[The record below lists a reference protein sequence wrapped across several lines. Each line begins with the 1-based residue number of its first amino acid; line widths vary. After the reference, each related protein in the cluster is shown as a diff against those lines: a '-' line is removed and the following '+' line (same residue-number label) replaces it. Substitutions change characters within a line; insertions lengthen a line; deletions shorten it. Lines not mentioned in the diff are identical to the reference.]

1 MKSGATT
8 QPKKGQQQSVAS
20 QKEELIN
27 SILILQTN
35 ILRFQ
40 NELETEKKVRL
51 DLFKEFEEATGK
63 RFVKNERRYNKL
75 PEELK
80 QEVKPDPGDLHASLR
95 EAYAQDSKILMEKTI
110 LKVEESKNAA
120 KLEKHLQ
127 ICR

>member
-40 NELETEKKVRL
+40 NEVETEKKVRI
-51 DLFKEFEEATGK
+51 DLFKEFEEATG
-63 RFVKNERRYNKL
+63 
-75 PEELK
+75 
-80 QEVKPDPGDLHASLR
+80 
-95 EAYAQDSKILMEKTI
+95 
-110 LKVEESKNAA
+110 
-120 KLEKHLQ
+120 
-127 ICR
+127 

>member
-1 MKSGATT
+1 MKSGATS

-27 SILILQTN
+27 NILTLQKN

-40 NELETEKKVRL
+40 GEVESDKKVRIE
-51 DLFKEFEEATGK
+51 LFKEYEEATGQ

-75 PEELK
+75 PEDLK

-95 EAYAQDSKILMEKTI
+95 EAYA
-110 LKVEESKNAA
+110 
-120 KLEKHLQ
+120 
-127 ICR
+127 